1 MSLIHRERLVYSFP
15 ADARHSTMIAGRLEH
30 GWTAHLFDDGICMAR
45 TPRQSATRPV
55 SCDPGWAKSV
65 ASELL
70 PWFRRHQRE
79 LPWRQSADPYR
90 VWLSEIMLQQT
101 QVVTV
106 IPYFERFVARFP
118 TVAELARADEQD
130 VLRLWEGLGYYRRAR
145 QLLAAAKVVATEHEG
160 VFPNTLEALQGLPG
174 IGRYTA
180 GAIAS
185 IAYDLPAPILE
196 ANTVRLLARL
206 AAIEGDPTTAEVQQ
220 RLWRLAEDLLP
231 RKRCGEFNQ
240 ALMELGS
247 LVCTPREPKCGEC
260 PLRELCA
267 AYQQG
272 RQDELPTPKA
282 KPVFES
288 VREAAVIVEHRGR
301 VFLRQCAPGERWAG
315 LWDFA
320 RFAVSNKRG
329 RAFHDELK
337 QKVSTQTGLDIE
349 NIDKFTTLKHGV
361 TRFRI
366 TLDCYR
372 AECARPPRLKSDG
385 HWVKLAELPDVPLS
399 TTGRKLARL
408 LAAQLA

>member
-1 MSLIHRERLVYSFP
+1 MARKPQQP
-15 ADARHSTMIAGRLEH
+15 ADDQG
-30 GWTAHLFDDGICMAR
+30 
-45 TPRQSATRPV
+45 
-55 SCDPGWAKSV
+55 SCDPAWAKAV
-65 ASELL
+65 AEQLL

-118 TVAELARADEQD
+118 TVAELASADEQD

-145 QLLAAAKVVATEHEG
+145 QLLAAAKVVASEHHG
-160 VFPNTLEALQGLPG
+160 TFPQTLEALRGLPG

-206 AAIEGDPTTAEVQQ
+206 AAIEGEPTSTDVQSK
-220 RLWRLAEDLLP
+220 LWKLAEALLP

-267 AYQQG
+267 AFQQG
-272 RQDELPTPKA
+272 RQDSLPTPKA
-282 KPVFES
+282 KQVFEN

-301 VFLRQCAPGERWAG
+301 VFLRQCAPGQRWAG

-320 RFAVSNKRG
+320 RFAVSAKRG
-329 RAFHDELK
+329 RALQDELK
-337 QKVSTQTGLDIE
+337 AKVREQTGLDIE
-349 NIDKFTTLKHGV
+349 HVEKFATLKHGV

-366 TLDCYR
+366 TLDCYL
-372 AECARPPRLKSDG
+372 AECAKPARLKPDSQ
-385 HWVKLAELPDVPLS
+385 WVKPGELVDRPLN

-408 LAAQLA
+408 LVAEKARH

>member
-1 MSLIHRERLVYSFP
+1 MARKPQQP
-15 ADARHSTMIAGRLEH
+15 ADDQE
-30 GWTAHLFDDGICMAR
+30 
-45 TPRQSATRPV
+45 
-55 SCDPGWAKSV
+55 SCDPAWSRAV
-65 ASELL
+65 AEQLL

-79 LPWRQSADPYR
+79 LPWRESADPYR

-118 TVAELARADEQD
+118 TVAELASADEQD

-145 QLLAAAKVVATEHEG
+145 QLLAAAKVVANEHHG
-160 VFPNTLEALQGLPG
+160 TFPQTLEALQGLPG

-206 AAIEGDPTTAEVQQ
+206 AAIEGDPTSTEVQSK
-220 RLWRLAEDLLP
+220 LWNLAEALLP

-247 LVCTPREPKCGEC
+247 LVCTPREPKCDEC
-260 PLRELCA
+260 PLREQCA
-267 AYQQG
+267 AFQQG
-272 RQDELPTPKA
+272 RQDSLPAPKA
-282 KPVFES
+282 KQVFES

-301 VFLRQCAPGERWAG
+301 VYLRQCAAGERWAG

-329 RAFHDELK
+329 RTFQDELR
-337 QKVSTQTGLDIE
+337 QKVSTQTGLEIE
-349 NIDKFTTLKHGV
+349 SIDKFTTLKHGV

-372 AECARPPRLKSDG
+372 AECVKSPRLKAGSQ
-385 HWVKLAELPDVPLS
+385 WFKPAELADVPLS

-408 LAAQLA
+408 LVAQLAETRE

>member
-1 MSLIHRERLVYSFP
+1 
-15 ADARHSTMIAGRLEH
+15 
-30 GWTAHLFDDGICMAR
+30 
-45 TPRQSATRPV
+45 
-55 SCDPGWAKSV
+55 
-65 ASELL
+65 
-70 PWFRRHQRE
+70 
-79 LPWRQSADPYR
+79 
-90 VWLSEIMLQQT
+90 MLQQT

-118 TVAELARADEQD
+118 TVTDLAQANEQD

-145 QLLAAAKVVATEHEG
+145 QLLAAAKVVASEHEG
-160 VFPNTLEALQGLPG
+160 AFPNTLDGLQGLPG

-206 AAIEGDPTTAEVQQ
+206 GAIAGDPTSADVQA
-220 RLWRLAEDLLP
+220 RLWKLAEDLLP
-231 RKRCGEFNQ
+231 HKRCGEFNQ

-267 AYQQG
+267 AFQQG
-272 RQDELPTPKA
+272 RQDELPTPKP
-282 KPVFES
+282 KQVFES
-288 VREAAVIVEHRGR
+288 VREAAVIVEHCGR
-301 VFLRQCAPGERWAG
+301 VYLRQCGAGERWAG

-320 RFAVSNKRG
+320 RFAVSAKRG
-329 RAFHDELK
+329 RAFQEELTS
-337 QKVSTQTGLDIE
+337 KVREQAGLDVQRFE
-349 NIDKFTTLKHGV
+349 KLTTLKHGV

-372 AECARPPRLKSDG
+372 AECTRPARLKPHSQ
-385 HWVKLAELPDVPLS
+385 WVKPTELADMPLS

-408 LAAQLA
+408 LVAQRVESRE

>member
-1 MSLIHRERLVYSFP
+1 
-15 ADARHSTMIAGRLEH
+15 
-30 GWTAHLFDDGICMAR
+30 MAR
-45 TPRQSATRPV
+45 KPGQSATRTEK
-55 SCDPGWAKSV
+55 CAPGYAEAV
-65 ASELL
+65 ASELS
-70 PWFRRHQRE
+70 PWFRRRQRE

-118 TVAELARADEQD
+118 TVADLARADEQD

-145 QLLAAAKVVATEHEG
+145 QLLAAAKVIASEHDG
-160 VFPNTLEALQGLPG
+160 TFPRTLDALLGLPG

-220 RLWRLAEDLLP
+220 QLWRLAEDLLP

-260 PLRELCA
+260 PLRVLCA
-267 AYQQG
+267 AFQQG

-282 KPVFES
+282 KQVFEN

-301 VFLRQCAPGERWAG
+301 IFLRQCAAGQRWAG

-320 RFAVSNKRG
+320 RFAVSAKRG
-329 RAFHDELK
+329 RAFQQELIS
-337 QKVSTQTGLDIE
+337 KVREQAGLDVE
-349 NIDKFTTLKHGV
+349 RLEKFTTLKHGV

-366 TLDCYR
+366 TLDCYL
-372 AECARPPRLKSDG
+372 AQCAKPPRLKPDSQ
-385 HWVKLAELPDVPLS
+385 WVKPDELVDMPLS

-408 LAAQLA
+408 LLAEKARH

>member
-1 MSLIHRERLVYSFP
+1 
-15 ADARHSTMIAGRLEH
+15 
-30 GWTAHLFDDGICMAR
+30 
-45 TPRQSATRPV
+45 
-55 SCDPGWAKSV
+55 
-65 ASELL
+65 
-70 PWFRRHQRE
+70 
-79 LPWRQSADPYR
+79 
-90 VWLSEIMLQQT
+90 MLQQT

-106 IPYFERFVARFP
+106 VPYFERFMARFP
-118 TVAELARADEQD
+118 SVNALAGAEEQD

-145 QLLAAAKVVATEHEG
+145 QLLAAAKVVASEHGGKFPSSLEG
-160 VFPNTLEALQGLPG
+160 LQGLPG
-174 IGRYTA
+174 VGRYTA

-206 AAIEGDPTTAEVQQ
+206 AAIEGNPTSGDVQEQ
-220 RLWRLAEDLLP
+220 LWQLAEELLP
-231 RKRCGEFNQ
+231 RHRCGEFNQ

-247 LVCTPREPKCGEC
+247 LVCTPRAPKCGEC
-260 PLRELCA
+260 PLRELCRA
-267 AYQQG
+267 FQQG

-301 VFLRQCAPGERWAG
+301 VFLRQCGPGERWAG

-320 RFAVSNKRG
+320 RFAVSDKRG
-329 RAFHDELK
+329 RAIHEEL
-337 QKVSTQTGLDIE
+337 QSKVRTQTQLEIHRLE
-349 NIDKFTTLKHGV
+349 KCITLKHGV

-372 AECARPPRLKSDG
+372 AVCVRPVRANTKRRWLRPEE
-385 HWVKLAELPDVPLS
+385 LADVPLS

-408 LAAQLA
+408 IVGARGSSGGRFGRSLFGDD